1 MVQGSRSWQP
11 GPLHGNISTR
21 AINKPSRSFTCEGVA
36 GHVPQRHAQHQGH
49 RHPRPGRGAGYL
61 DTCYVV
67 ATCYVWPRVT
77 RHASRHCT
85 LFSKMWGAYVLM
97 QLATPRWYTP
107 MNPDPANERFIR
119 KTGNNIGNSVCNDH
133 GVHTNTN
140 ELISTH
146 GVM

>member
-1 MVQGSRSWQP
+1 MEEKVR
-11 GPLHGNISTR
+11 
-21 AINKPSRSFTCEGVA
+21 
-36 GHVPQRHAQHQGH
+36 
-49 RHPRPGRGAGYL
+49 
-61 DTCYVV
+61 
-67 ATCYVWPRVT
+67 
-77 RHASRHCT
+77 
-85 LFSKMWGAYVLM
+85 GAYVLM

-119 KTGNNIGNSVCNDH
+119 KTGNRNNTGNSVCNDH